1 MCLITLECGKR
12 RVYSCVFCYLWIYRC
27 MSVCWRVCAYG
38 PWTSLHVQMKAS
50 MLVCACSFMKE
61 QRVLVY
67 QKNHKSQYLIFYC
80 NEELIHPSCSMTLL
94 DSYGVVGVV
103 R

>member
-1 MCLITLECGKR
+1 
-12 RVYSCVFCYLWIYRC
+12 
-27 MSVCWRVCAYG
+27 
-38 PWTSLHVQMKAS
+38 
-50 MLVCACSFMKE
+50 MKE

-80 NEELIHPSCSMTLL
+80 NKELIHPSCSMTLL

-103 R
+103 RWAYVRRVHTFERNKS